1 MKNYEQFLIDFDKLI
16 SAKSVQSQGLE
27 GMPFG
32 KGVADAYKVFADICQ
47 RMGFSVID
55 YDGYIGEF
63 SVGGDDTEESFN
75 NALGIIGHLDVVP
88 AEGDW
93 NTDPFKLTLKD
104 GVFYGR
110 GVEDDK
116 GPMLCCLYAI
126 KELLD
131 DGYTFDRKV
140 RFIIGLNEE
149 SGWADVDYYKTKA
162 TLPTEGFSPDGNF
175 PVTYAEK
182 GPAKVVFTIKYDGEF
197 KDFKGGTVS
206 NAVPDYAC
214 VYGIANNDL
223 INKYGL
229 KANGNKIESFGKS
242 AHGSRPQD
250 GVNAIKPLLQYVN
263 EVEGGS
269 LDGVIEN
276 LFFDKQGVFN
286 IGNETGYATLSP
298 NVISFADGEISLTCD
313 LRVPAKMEIEDFI
326 PLLDKM
332 NIDYKVKAYHKPHYV
347 DVNGSLV
354 QGLNDAYNEAT
365 GENDVP
371 YSCSGAT
378 FASVFKSG
386 VAFGPAFRN
395 AKSAIHEPNEFM
407 SEESLLKMFNIY
419 KTAIRKMCCR

>member
-1 MKNYEQFLIDFDKLI
+1 MKNYKQFLIDFAKLI
-16 SAKSVQSQGLE
+16 SAKSVQAKPLDN
-27 GMPFG
+27 MPFG
-32 KGVADAYKVFADICQ
+32 KGVADAYKIFTDVCT
-47 RMGFSVID
+47 RMGFTVTD

-63 SVGGDDTEESFN
+63 SVGGDETEESYQ

-93 NTDPFKLTLKD
+93 NTDPYELTLKD

-126 KELLD
+126 RELLD
-131 DGYTFDRKV
+131 EGYTFDRKV

-162 TLPTEGFSPDGNF
+162 VLPIEGFSPDGNF

-182 GPAKVVFTIKYDGEF
+182 GPAKVVFEYNYNGNFTG
-197 KDFKGGTVS
+197 FKGGTVS
-206 NAVPDYAC
+206 NAVPDYAY
-214 VYGIANNDL
+214 VYGKVDETL
-223 INKYGL
+223 LDKYHL
-229 KANGNKIESFGKS
+229 KTDGDKIESFGKS

-250 GVNAIKPLLQYVN
+250 GINAIKPILQYVS
-263 EVEGGS
+263 EVDGGS
-269 LDGVIEN
+269 LVNLIEN
-276 LFFDKQGVFN
+276 LFDDKQGIFN
-286 IGNETGYATLSP
+286 IGNETGFATISP
-298 NVISFADGEISLTCD
+298 NVIDFKDGKIYLTCD
-313 LRVPAKMEIEDFI
+313 LRVPAKMDVEDFI
-326 PLLDKM
+326 PLLDAM
-332 NIDYKVKAYHKPHYV
+332 AIEYNIKAYHKPHYV

-354 QGLNDAYNEAT
+354 QGLNNAYNDAT

-395 AKSAIHEPNEFM
+395 GKSAIHEPNEFM
-407 SEESLLKMFNIY
+407 SEESLLKMYNIY

>member
-1 MKNYEQFLIDFDKLI
+1 MKNYKQFLIDFAKLI
-16 SAKSVQSQGLE
+16 SAKSVQSEPLDN
-27 GMPFG
+27 MPFG
-32 KGVADAYKVFADICQ
+32 KGVADAYKVFTDVCT
-47 RMGFSVID
+47 RMGFTVTD

-63 SVGGDDTEESFN
+63 SVGGDETEESYK

-88 AEGDW
+88 AEGEW
-93 NTDPFKLTLKD
+93 NTDPYTLTLKD

-116 GPMLCCLYAI
+116 GPMLCCLYAV

-162 TLPTEGFSPDGNF
+162 VMPTEGFSPDGNF

-182 GPAKVVFTIKYDGEF
+182 GPAKVVFTYKYDGSF
-197 KDFKGGTVS
+197 TGFKGGTVS

-214 VYGIANNDL
+214 VYGKVDEEL
-223 INKYGL
+223 LNKYNL
-229 KANGNKIESFGKS
+229 KVKGNEIESFGKS

-250 GVNAIKPLLQYVN
+250 GVNAIKPILQYVN
-263 EVEGGS
+263 EVDGGILDS
-269 LDGVIEN
+269 LIEN
-276 LFFDKQGVFN
+276 LFNDKQGIFN
-286 IGNETGYATLSP
+286 IGDETGSATISP
-298 NVISFADGEISLTCD
+298 NVIDFKDGKIVLTCD
-313 LRVPAKMEIEDFI
+313 LRVPARMDIENFI
-326 PLLDKM
+326 PLLDAM
-332 NIDYKVKAYHKPHYV
+332 SIDYEIKAYHNPHYV

-354 QGLNDAYNEAT
+354 QGLNEAYNDAT

-378 FASVFKSG
+378 FASVFESG

-407 SEESLLKMFNIY
+407 SEENLLKMFNIY
-419 KTAIRKMCCR
+419 RTAIRKMCCR

>member
-1 MKNYEQFLIDFDKLI
+1 MKNYKQFLEDFTLLI
-16 SAKSVQSQGLE
+16 SAKSVQSDALNK
-27 GMPFG
+27 MPFG
-32 KGVADAYKVFADICQ
+32 KGVADAYKVFTDVCK
-47 RMGFSVID
+47 RMGFFVTD

-63 SVGGDDTEESFN
+63 SVGGDESEQSYQ

-93 NTDPFKLTLKD
+93 NTDPYVLTLKD

-131 DGYTFDRKV
+131 EGHTFNRKV

-162 TLPTEGFSPDGNF
+162 VLPTEGFSPDGNF

-182 GPAKVVFTIKYDGEF
+182 GPAKVVFKYAYDGNF
-197 KDFKGGTVS
+197 YDFSGGTVS
-206 NAVPDYAC
+206 NAVPDYAFAKGK
-214 VYGIANNDL
+214 VDKSLAK
-223 INKYGL
+223 KYGL
-229 KANGNKIESFGKS
+229 KIDGDKIESFGKS

-250 GVNAIKPLLQYVN
+250 GINAVKALLEYVN
-263 EVEGGS
+263 EVDGGKVS
-269 LDGVIEN
+269 PLIEN
-276 LFFDKQGVFN
+276 LFNDKQGVAKL
-286 IGNETGYATLSP
+286 GNETGYATISP
-298 NVISFADGEISLTCD
+298 NLISFFDGAIVITCD
-313 LRVPAKMEIEDFI
+313 LRVPAKMDINDFI
-326 PLLDKM
+326 PLLD
-332 NIDYKVKAYHKPHYV
+332 NTGIEYKIESYHKPHYV
-347 DVNGSLV
+347 DVNGTLV
-354 QGLNDAYNEAT
+354 QRLNKAYNDAT

-386 VAFGPAFRN
+386 VAFGPAFKN
-395 AKSAIHEPNEFM
+395 VKSAIHEPNEFM
-407 SEESLLKMFNIY
+407 SEENLLKMFNIY
-419 KTAIRKMCCR
+419 KKAIYETCCR